1 MFIVNT
7 KIRYWPLS
15 MSWIW
20 GLFDFFFYLF
30 GYILLLQV
38 ECCPSIVFHSV
49 YFPFFFLSMCPFSF
63 DWMYRPHVVCLD
75 CFLFYFVGLSFLPP
89 LHSLWFPVLDFHVC
103 FHLLLLVLTCV
114 CSLCSV
120 LVSACSLFLLSSPA
134 FCLLDWWL
142 KHMFY
147 WKYYFFFF

>member
-1 MFIVNT
+1 MRFV
-7 KIRYWPLS
+7 W
-15 MSWIW
+15 
-20 GLFDFFFYLF
+20 FFFLNLF

-49 YFPFFFLSMCPFSF
+49 YFTFFFLSMCPFSF

-114 CSLCSV
+114 LLDRCMFV
-120 LVSACSLFLLSSPA
+120 VSLFFFSNIPSHIFMIVCSPA
-134 FCLLDWWL
+134 NPHLLCGSQWDCCLQRTGSE
-142 KHMFY
+142 
-147 WKYYFFFF
+147 